1 MNLIA
6 IRIANNEYCKPTFIR
21 MREISAKFVKALS
34 QIFLVAN
41 QSMSYSCYN
50 NSEVGR
56 EN

>member
-1 MNLIA
+1 MNSIA
-6 IRIANNEYCKPTFIR
+6 IRLSNNEYCKPTFIR

>member
-1 MNLIA
+1 MKSIA

-34 QIFLVAN
+34 QKFLAISIFYDSVIKI
-41 QSMSYSCYN
+41 YKN
-50 NSEVGR
+50 N